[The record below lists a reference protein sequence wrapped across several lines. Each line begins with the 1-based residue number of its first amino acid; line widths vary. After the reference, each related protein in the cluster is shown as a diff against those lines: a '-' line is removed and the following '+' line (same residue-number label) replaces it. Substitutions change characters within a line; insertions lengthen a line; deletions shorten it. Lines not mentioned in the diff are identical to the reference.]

1 VALHDAPGPAGPTE
15 GRRRHGLRETDT
27 LKIQAVAAALPAVVS
42 ANERGGQQHL
52 GLLLSLS
59 KAFSQLHHIVSVYCN
74 VV

>member
-1 VALHDAPGPAGPTE
+1 MCLALHDAPGPAGPTE

-52 GLLLSLS
+52 GLLLSEG
-59 KAFSQLHHIVSVYCN
+59 FSQLHRIVPVYCN